1 MPLDID
7 RVRAEYPAL
16 REGFA
21 HFDGAAGTLVAARCA
36 DAIAEVTR
44 GAVANKTTAFAAG
57 RRALEIVGAGPLGGG
72 RPRRRRGP
80 RVSCS
85 DRARPR

>member
-21 HFDGAAGTLVAARCA
+21 HFDGAAGTLVAARSS
-36 DAIAEVTR
+36 DAISEVTR
-44 GAVANKTTAFAAG
+44 GAVANKTHRVRGRPAG
-57 RRALEIVGAGPLGGG
+57 AGDRGAGPFGGG
-72 RPRRRRGP
+72 RPRRRGG
-80 RVSCS
+80 
-85 DRARPR
+85 

>member
-21 HFDGAAGTLVAARCA
+21 TSTAAAGTLVAALQLRRHH
-36 DAIAEVTR
+36 R
-44 GAVANKTTAFAAG
+44 GDPRAVANKTTAFAAG
-57 RRALEIVGAGPLGGG
+57 RRALEIVAQARG
-72 RPRRRRGP
+72 RSPTSSAEWP
-80 RVSCS
+80 TVWCS
-85 DRARPR
+85 ARARPR